1 MPNDHRNKNI
11 LLHERTQGKQ
21 RKCWK

>member
-1 MPNDHRNKNI
+1 MPDDHRNKNI